1 MPVEDDGAFFVAYD
15 LVAVQ
20 AVAEF
25 VEIIFALGAHPS
37 TPSLQIETGAQW
49 NRGPVAGSAAEPCRG
64 RLSSPRS
71 RNPGARRQRCDGGKP
86 LHHGVEKEAHP
97 ERKSRV

>member
-1 MPVEDDGAFFVAYD
+1 MPYD

-49 NRGPVAGSAAEPCRG
+49 NRGRVAGPAAEAVPCRG
-64 RLSSPRS
+64 RLSFPRS
-71 RNPGARRQRCDGGKP
+71 RNPGARRQRFDSGKP
-86 LHHGVEKEAHP
+86 LHHGVEEEAHP
-97 ERKSRV
+97 ERKSQV